1 MIHLDVELTGPA
13 EEALKYLARRRG
25 EPHSV
30 ALGRV
35 LLTAHRLALAA
46 DRARA
51 EYNRKAA
58 LAVEAAPPP
67 EFF

>member
-1 MIHLDVELTGPA
+1 MIHLDIQLTGPA
-13 EEALKYLARRRG
+13 EKALKYLARRRG
-25 EPHSV
+25 EPNGV

-51 EYNRKAA
+51 SYNRKAA
-58 LAVEAAPPP
+58 LAIESAPEP